1 MKAKQFVRITETDRD
16 RFARTTK
23 TTINEKTILTPCF
36 SPRVTKSPNYDELE
50 LLIRLRATQPT
61 PYLGAYVV
69 RLSDLKKLI
78 DPRLA
83 WSDQTTLDESYVEES
98 FLRFCKKNVF
108 FIDPSLEYLF
118 YTSRMKSLAST
129 PNLPEPILE
138 YVESSLRKK
147 TEIPY
152 QEYKNWQRAY
162 HSKFWHDLDKDRRT
176 RNRMVGELIDY
187 QMERKVDI
195 AIPSVP
201 LATNESLF
209 DLAIAINK
217 ISRELVR
224 ANYESVDQCATYVLM
239 PSWILTRKETIKEYI
254 MTRLVEYI
262 KRTPAKLTILKFK
275 YLDIGQ
281 NRIIEREEIR
291 KLLIEISRIRKAQPK
306 RLFMLLEGGIYASV
320 LATVGFDIVST
331 SLTTYDGDGGFSLER
346 RGQWFDP
353 REGVPRSIE
362 DVWTMYKNGG
372 DNLACYCSAC
382 KRMSETMKQLDDYKS
397 INIDE
402 WNMFRRE
409 HYCLTMN
416 ENMRQTDQAIE
427 DRQIELFRDKLIN
440 SELALLKDLIPR
452 VF

>member
-1 MKAKQFVRITETDRD
+1 MKVKELIKVKETDRD

-23 TTINEKTILTPCF
+23 ATINEKTILTPCF
-36 SPRVTKSPNYDELE
+36 SPRVTKSPNYNELD
-50 LLIRLRATQPT
+50 LLIRLRTTQPT
-61 PYLGAYVV
+61 PYLGAHVI
-69 RLSDLKKLI
+69 RLFDLKKLI
-78 DPRLA
+78 DPRL
-83 WSDQTTLDESYVEES
+83 SRKDQTTLDNSYIEET
-98 FLRFCKKNVF
+98 FLKFQKKNVF
-108 FIDPSLEYLF
+108 FVDPSLEYLF
-118 YTSRMKSLAST
+118 YTTRMRSFATT

-138 YVESSLRKK
+138 YVENSLQKK
-147 TEIPY
+147 EKVPP

-162 HSKFWHDLDKDRRT
+162 HSKFWHELDKDRRT
-176 RNRMVGELIDY
+176 RNRMIGELLDY
-187 QMERKVDI
+187 QMERRVDI

-224 ANYESVDQCATYVLM
+224 ANYESVDQCATYFLM

-331 SLTTYDGDGGFSLER
+331 SLTAYDGDGGFSLEK

-353 REGVPRSIE
+353 KEMVPRSIK

-372 DNLACYCSAC
+372 DNLPCYCSAC
-382 KRMSETMKQLDDYKS
+382 IGMSETMKQLEDYKS

-402 WNMFRRE
+402 WNMYRRE
-409 HYCLTMN
+409 HYCLNMN
-416 ENMRQTDQAIE
+416 EIMRQTDQAIE
-427 DRQIELFRDKLIN
+427 DRQVELLTDKLAN

-452 VF
+452 SF